1 MAVSGDPQHGITW
14 PCKSDRSWHI
24 GLCI

>member
-14 PCKSDRSWHI
+14 PCKSDRSWPI